1 MIVITTVTAIM
12 VLVLVT
18 LDGKEKTAVTEYAR
32 KIAHIMVVVT
42 TELVC
47 VIQDSQEEY
56 VK

>member
-18 LDGKEKTAVTEYAR
+18 LDGKEKTAVTEYVR
-32 KIAHIMVVVT
+32 KIVHIMVAVT
-42 TELVC
+42 MEPVC
-47 VIQDSQEEY
+47 VMQDTLEEY